1 MRFDWYAATIPQDP
15 NVVILTLSSVLE
27 ADVRSSKGMHGY
39 TQGFEFVHP
48 DRGVIA
54 RCLSGGNRG
63 AHPHAWASGDDT
75 DKFVQVVREFF
86 PQHEVTR
93 FDSAEDFS
101 SPGIFENLRSTLR
114 NVALDHR
121 LKFPCIEDT
130 LNPAEGR
137 TQYIGSRKSPQFA
150 RLYEKGKQ
158 LQSSHM
164 PNAATVINPSTG
176 EILSAEDWTRL
187 ELVVRPEKLGR
198 IVAATATPEQ
208 AWGFTDWTH
217 RLAKDAFK
225 LEFERVFTRVH
236 KYSEDDH
243 ATAVMVS
250 QYGNILVRKAAKL
263 GGFDNLGLFLGELI
277 AKNK

>member
-15 NVVILTLSSVLE
+15 NVVILTLSSVLDAE
-27 ADVRSSKGMHGY
+27 VRSSKGMHGY

-48 DRGVIA
+48 ERGVIA

-75 DKFVQVVREFF
+75 DKFVQVVRETF
-86 PQHEVTR
+86 PDHEVTR

-101 SPGIFENLRSTLR
+101 SPGIFESLRSTLR
-114 NVALDHR
+114 NVAVEHR

-130 LNPAEGR
+130 LNPSEGR

-158 LQSSHM
+158 LQSMRM

-176 EILSAEDWTRL
+176 EIISSEDWTRL
-187 ELVVRPEKLGR
+187 ELVVRPEKTGR
-198 IVAATATPEQ
+198 IIAATATPEQ
-208 AWGFTDWTH
+208 AWGFTDWTQH
-217 RLAKDAFK
+217 LAKDAFL
-225 LEFERVFTRVH
+225 LECERVFTRQH
-236 KYSEDDH
+236 KYSEDDK
-243 ATAVMVS
+243 ALAWMIS
-250 QYGNILVRKAAKL
+250 QYGNMLTRQAISK
-263 GGFDNLGLFLGELI
+263 GGFDNLGLHIGDLI
-277 AKNK
+277 RDAK